1 MKKLILG
8 LALSLSISAVF
19 ACHIDPIGE
28 CDGNSYF
35 ITRVFNPNSIYHFI
49 VAGDT
54 IETFTTGALVQD
66 SIFSLP
72 IASGTEILMAY
83 NYIGSDFIEYSSA
96 TSSSSRYAGCGAL
109 AVQFSNVSTQR
120 TEGGVKVNFT
130 NYDESEVLR
139 YDIMGSK
146 DSKTWNKIQSIQ
158 PTGQHSYSIRL
169 SALGAALL
177 LPFLVFFKSK
187 KIRPLFY
194 LLALMIVVLFS
205 CQKESITKTDDYKFI
220 RVDAVKVDGGVV
232 SSEIKSL

>member
-1 MKKLILG
+1 MKKLLLG
-8 LALSLSISAVF
+8 LALSLSISALF

-54 IETFTTGALVQD
+54 IETFTTGAVVHD
-66 SIFSLP
+66 SIFSLS
-72 IASGTEILMAY
+72 IQAETEVLIAY

-96 TSSSSRYAGCGAL
+96 TSADYQFAGCGAL
-109 AVQFSNVSTQR
+109 AVQFTNISAQR
-120 TEGGVKVNFT
+120 TSGGIKVNFT

-139 YDIMGSK
+139 YDIMLSK
-146 DSKTWNKIQSIQ
+146 DGKDWVKIQSVN
-158 PTGQHSYSIRL
+158 PTGQDSYSIK
-169 SALGAALL
+169 LGALSIAFL

-187 KIRPLFY
+187 KIRPLLY
-194 LLALMIVVLFS
+194 LLVLMVVVLFS
-205 CQKESITKTDDYKFI
+205 CQKESIVKTDNYNFVRI
-220 RVDAVKVDGGVV
+220 DAVKVDGNII